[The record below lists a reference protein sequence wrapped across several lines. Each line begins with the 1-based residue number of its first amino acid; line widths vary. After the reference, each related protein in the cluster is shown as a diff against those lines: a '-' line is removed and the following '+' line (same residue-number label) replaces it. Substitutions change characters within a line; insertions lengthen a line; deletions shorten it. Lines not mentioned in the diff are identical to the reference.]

1 MVGRATLTMK
11 KSINGREV
19 PSNTV
24 ASPAPDNVTAL
35 VEARVVAELW
45 ITCGVVLVSSSDLM
59 ALRCGFF
66 YTGASVRLSWYHH
79 YLVTG
84 WTTWDGEFVTTYL
97 DSAPRATREIRR
109 HELASFLRSRRE
121 RITPEQVGLLPGG
134 RRRTP
139 GLRREE
145 VAQLAGV
152 GVTWYTW
159 LEQGRDIRASDQ
171 VLAAIAATLL
181 LDPYERAHL
190 YTLAGQPEPPL
201 TQDCRAITDP
211 MRVMLRQLE
220 PVPAVVTNTR
230 CDILAHNRTYDRMIG
245 GLDDVPFENRN
256 SLVLAFTSPKWR
268 SAMVDWA
275 ENAPRLVAQFRAAM
289 AEHVAEP
296 SWKCLVKRLR
306 QESAEFARMWNE
318 HEVRAP
324 ENLTKRYLQPEVGLL
339 RLDYTHLWF
348 GRRSEIKLTTY
359 TPADEETWQK
369 IRELQA
375 LVDK

>member
-1 MVGRATLTMK
+1 M
-11 KSINGREV
+11 
-19 PSNTV
+19 
-24 ASPAPDNVTAL
+24 
-35 VEARVVAELW
+35 
-45 ITCGVVLVSSSDLM
+45 
-59 ALRCGFF
+59 
-66 YTGASVRLSWYHH
+66 
-79 YLVTG
+79 
-84 WTTWDGEFVTTYL
+84 
-97 DSAPRATREIRR
+97 RR
-109 HELASFLRSRRE
+109 NELASFLRSRRE
-121 RITPEQVGLLPGG
+121 RITPDQVGLPPGG

-171 VLAAIAATLL
+171 VLAAISATLL

-256 SLVLAFTSPKWR
+256 SLVLAFTAPKWR

>member
-1 MVGRATLTMK
+1 
-11 KSINGREV
+11 
-19 PSNTV
+19 
-24 ASPAPDNVTAL
+24 
-35 VEARVVAELW
+35 
-45 ITCGVVLVSSSDLM
+45 
-59 ALRCGFF
+59 
-66 YTGASVRLSWYHH
+66 
-79 YLVTG
+79 
-84 WTTWDGEFVTTYL
+84 
-97 DSAPRATREIRR
+97 
-109 HELASFLRSRRE
+109 
-121 RITPEQVGLLPGG
+121 
-134 RRRTP
+134 
-139 GLRREE
+139 
-145 VAQLAGV
+145 
-152 GVTWYTW
+152 
-159 LEQGRDIRASDQ
+159 
-171 VLAAIAATLL
+171 VLAAICATLL

-190 YTLAGQPEPPL
+190 YTLAGLPEPPL

-268 SAMVDWA
+268 SAMVDWT

-306 QESAEFARMWNE
+306 HESAEFARMWNE

-375 LVDK
+375 LVDR

>member
-11 KSINGREV
+11 KSIIGREV

-35 VEARVVAELW
+35 VGARVVVELW

-59 ALRCGFF
+59 APRCGFF

-121 RITPEQVGLLPGG
+121 RITPDQVGLPPGG

-159 LEQGRDIRASDQ
+159 LEQGRDINASEQ
-171 VLAAIAATLL
+171 VLVAIAGTLR
-181 LDPYERAHL
+181 LDPHERAHL
-190 YTLAGQPEPPL
+190 FLMAGAPMPVPDTE
-201 TQDCRAITDP
+201 CRAITPAMRAMLAKLDP
-211 MRVMLRQLE
+211 Y
-220 PVPAVVTNTR
+220 PAVVYSART
-230 CDILAHNRTYDRMIG
+230 DILAYNRAYNW
-245 GLDDVPFENRN
+245 LFDVDSLRFEERN
-256 SLVLAFTSPKWR
+256 SMLLCFTNPRWQARLPDWEDGLPR
-268 SAMVDWA
+268 S
-275 ENAPRLVAQFRAAM
+275 VAQFRA
-289 AEHVAEP
+289 
-296 SWKCLVKRLR
+296 
-306 QESAEFARMWNE
+306 
-318 HEVRAP
+318 
-324 ENLTKRYLQPEVGLL
+324 
-339 RLDYTHLWF
+339 
-348 GRRSEIKLTTY
+348 
-359 TPADEETWQK
+359 
-369 IRELQA
+369 
-375 LVDK
+375 